1 MSAVA
6 RRRRALPATTAR
18 ARTRAARGAV
28 LLDRFGLFAECL
40 LTGLWFVLAALPLV
54 TVLPAF
60 AAACGHLRRHLAQE
74 RSTWRDFAA
83 EVVTAT
89 RTGWLASLLWWG
101 GLALFAFDLAV
112 VRSGA
117 LPGDDL
123 VGGIAV
129 VGMLA
134 VVVVGLRSAAAWRA
148 GHRWRD
154 TVRSAAR
161 RCVRDLGGSLLLTGG
176 LAVVAVA
183 AWQMPAL
190 AVPALGCLAA
200 AAVAVERRLPTTDQR
215 EP

>member
-1 MSAVA
+1 MAAVA
-6 RRRRALPATTAR
+6 RRHGAPPATTGAHTK
-18 ARTRAARGAV
+18 AGRGAV

-117 LPGDDL
+117 LPGDAL
-123 VGGIAV
+123 VGGVAV

-148 GHRWRD
+148 GHRWSD
-154 TVRSAAR
+154 TVRGAAR
-161 RCVRDLGGSLLLTGG
+161 RCVTDLGGSLLLAGG
-176 LAVVAVA
+176 LAVVAVV
-183 AWQMPAL
+183 AWQLPPL
-190 AVPALGCLAA
+190 VVPTLGCLAA
-200 AAVAVERRLPTTDQR
+200 AAVAVERRLSTTDHR